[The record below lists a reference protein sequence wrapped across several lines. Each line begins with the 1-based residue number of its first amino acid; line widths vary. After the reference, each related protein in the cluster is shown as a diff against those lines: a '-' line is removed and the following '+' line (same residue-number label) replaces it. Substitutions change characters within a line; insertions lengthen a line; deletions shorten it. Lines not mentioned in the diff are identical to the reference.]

1 MTLLQT
7 NLNGLQ
13 LYNQVK
19 EITRTE
25 HENTTSGIG
34 QGRQANKAII
44 VIINGF
50 IIIFIIIASNA
61 IITAVKGWS

>member
-1 MTLLQT
+1 MSF
-7 NLNGLQ
+7 NS
-13 LYNQVK
+13 
-19 EITRTE
+19 TRVSTIRPE
-25 HENTTSGIG
+25 NENTTSGIG
-34 QGRQANKAII
+34 QGRPSIGKQANKAII